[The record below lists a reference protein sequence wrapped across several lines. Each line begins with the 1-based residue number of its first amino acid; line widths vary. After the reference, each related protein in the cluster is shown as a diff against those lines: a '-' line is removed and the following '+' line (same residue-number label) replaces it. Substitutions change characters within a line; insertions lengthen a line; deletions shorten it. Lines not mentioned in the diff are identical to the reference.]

1 MKPLPPASLLAAFS
15 LTLGI
20 VALAG
25 FVDAYV
31 FGHFQGLFVSFM
43 SGNTTSLGLAAAT
56 HDHARLREL
65 LGVLGLFVGGVV
77 LGTLLGRRA
86 GRWATSAI
94 LGTVAALLLAAHLR
108 PALAVGALTLGMGV
122 LNAAV
127 HEVGGV
133 KVSLTFVTG
142 ALVRFGTGLA
152 DLLSGQRTSWDWLWQ
167 ATLWLGFLAGALA
180 GGSVLV
186 CRPAA
191 ALPAAAAGALALA
204 GAARRVRGTQ

>member
-1 MKPLPPASLLAAFS
+1 MKPLPPASLLAAFG
-15 LTLGI
+15 LVLGI

-25 FVDAYV
+25 FVDAYAY
-31 FGHFQGLFVSFM
+31 GHFQGLFVSFM
-43 SGNTTSLGLAAAT
+43 SGNTTSLGVAVA
-56 HDHARLREL
+56 HGDHPKLREL

-77 LGTLLGRRA
+77 LGALLGQRA
-86 GRWATSAI
+86 GRGATPAI
-94 LGTVAALLLAAHLR
+94 LGAVAALLLLAHLR

-142 ALVRFGTGLA
+142 TLVRFGTGLA
-152 DLLSGQRTSWDWLWQ
+152 GLLSGQRTSWDWLWQ

-180 GGSVLV
+180 GGGVLV
-186 CRPAA
+186 QRPAA

-204 GAARRVRGTQ
+204 VAARRVRGTQ